1 MSSSVVPLSPPTEP
15 PPAPPADQMP
25 PSTASGAW
33 GGGGGEQKTIAA
45 ADDDREIET
54 DTGPSEGKKRK
65 GTLIGSAVS
74 KAGSVAGSALSA
86 ITRRIP
92 SGGKGGGRVRTG
104 GNTRASDDGDGDGG
118 HQLAGEEKGS
128 DEGGHHTTARHV
140 VSRRFASSKWDAEV
154 EKRLG
159 VVAAEGSRSQAQLRV
174 PTIYGGG
181 LLYVSS
187 FVAIGIGLIGIL
199 VDVTGEDQ
207 WTLFQALF
215 AGCCGLVPSTVLV
228 LLAVTPNESFMIRW
242 FPWVVMAVGGG
253 GCVMF
258 LGGAVVLAV
267 MATPLEAGANATA
280 LEGNATIVL
289 PGGQCGS
296 LPALWFPCE
305 NVVPICSFFAFLS
318 LGAGTFFTRIASSIY
333 NRVPA
338 RAVLETL
345 WVSIGWF
352 WVTYFVIFLLFFAI
366 LTATGIDNFLVT
378 KYPISSPK
386 ASPWLIWLMIEMVV
400 VGTAALRPSFRMHA
414 QAWFVSRNDSTSR
427 AASVAALIGGEGSQA
442 TLGKAQK
449 MFRCI
454 SLDVL
459 TRRDMASNKPD
470 PALYERSTVAS
481 LGSVDAFVSHSWRDE
496 ASAKWAAL
504 QMWRNDFKDEHGRE
518 PRVWI
523 DKCCKWP
530 PIHGR
535 HRRAPAHTCALFQCL
550 PCDLSASF

>member
-1 MSSSVVPLSPPTEP
+1 MSSSVFPVSPPTEP
-15 PPAPPADQMP
+15 PPAPSADQMP
-25 PSTASGAW
+25 SSTASGAW
-33 GGGGGEQKTIAA
+33 GEGDGEQKTAA
-45 ADDDREIET
+45 DDREIET
-54 DTGPSEGKKRK
+54 DKGLSERKKRA
-65 GTLIGSAVS
+65 GMFIGSAVS

-92 SGGKGGGRVRTG
+92 SGGKGGARVRAG
-104 GNTRASDDGDGDGG
+104 GNTRASDEGEGD
-118 HQLAGEEKGS
+118 
-128 DEGGHHTTARHV
+128 GGHHTTASHV
-140 VSRRFASSKWDAEV
+140 VSRRFALNKWDAEV

-187 FVAIGIGLIGIL
+187 FVAIGIGLIGVL
-199 VDVTGEDQ
+199 VDATGEDQ

-242 FPWVVMAVGGG
+242 FPWVIMAVGGG

-289 PGGQCGS
+289 PRGQCGS
-296 LPALWFPCE
+296 LPALWFPCV
-305 NVVPICSFFAFLS
+305 NVVPICSFFTFLS
-318 LGAGTFFTRIASSIY
+318 LGAGSFFTRIASSIY

-352 WVTYFVIFLLFFAI
+352 WVTYFVIFVVFFVI

-481 LGSVDAFVSHSWRDE
+481 LGSVDAFVSHSWRDD

-535 HRRAPAHTCALFQCL
+535 HRAPAHTCALFQCL
-550 PCDLSASF
+550 PCYLCASL